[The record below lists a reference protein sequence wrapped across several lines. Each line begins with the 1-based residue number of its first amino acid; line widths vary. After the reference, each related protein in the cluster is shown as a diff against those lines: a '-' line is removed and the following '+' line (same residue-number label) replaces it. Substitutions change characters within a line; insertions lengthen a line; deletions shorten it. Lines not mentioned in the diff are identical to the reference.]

1 MTAIYCALAGNSS
14 VTRLTIN
21 TNQTNLNLRTWA
33 LSNTWNGSDSLEVTI
48 NSGVHISSNAVG
60 TPALTIN
67 GAFPGGVRLINN
79 GEEGAECP
87 AAAGGGAAAL
97 WEAAECVGDGAG
109 VLCVYGIG
117 GGGCAGGDA
126 GWGQIS

>member
-60 TPALTIN
+60 TPE
-67 GAFPGGVRLINN
+67 LIVTSY
-79 GEEGAECP
+79 
-87 AAAGGGAAAL
+87 L
-97 WEAAECVGDGAG
+97 
-109 VLCVYGIG
+109 
-117 GGGCAGGDA
+117 
-126 GWGQIS
+126 S